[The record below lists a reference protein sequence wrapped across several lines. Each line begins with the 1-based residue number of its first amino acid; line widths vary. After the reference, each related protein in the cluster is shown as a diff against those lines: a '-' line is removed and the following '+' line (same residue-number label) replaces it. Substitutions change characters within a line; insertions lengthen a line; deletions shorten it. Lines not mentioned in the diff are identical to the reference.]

1 MTTTNKPESSDA
13 HLWAGKIQMPK
24 PQAERD
30 AEQDARD
37 MARILLGM
45 VGGDYK
51 RAARKAYLCA
61 EAARDAAGG
70 RTGYDARDLENLA
83 DTLKRAEAVLDAGG
97 PALPRNQ

>member
-1 MTTTNKPESSDA
+1 
-13 HLWAGKIQMPK
+13 
-24 PQAERD
+24 
-30 AEQDARD
+30 
-37 MARILLGM
+37 MARILLRM
-45 VGGDYK
+45 AGGDYK

-70 RTGYDARDLENLA
+70 RTGYDARDLKNHA